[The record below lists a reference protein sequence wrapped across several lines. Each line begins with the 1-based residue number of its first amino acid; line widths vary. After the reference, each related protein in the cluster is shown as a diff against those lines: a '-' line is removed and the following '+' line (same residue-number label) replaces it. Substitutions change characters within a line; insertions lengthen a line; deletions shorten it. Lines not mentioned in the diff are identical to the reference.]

1 MKKVTIYVLAAA
13 VFCYLALAFATLHL
27 NPLKWDLASRIGFI
41 MFSPLI
47 LGLIY
52 SYPRDKK

>member
-1 MKKVTIYVLAAA
+1 MKKVTIYVIAAA
-13 VFCYLALAFATLHL
+13 VFCYLAVAFATLHL
-27 NPLKWDLASRIGFI
+27 NPLKWDAGVRIGFI

>member
-1 MKKVTIYVLAAA
+1 MKKVTIYVLVAA
-13 VFCYLALAFATLHL
+13 VFCYLALAFATLQL

-52 SYPRDKK
+52 SYPRDTK

>member
-1 MKKVTIYVLAAA
+1 MKKVTIYVLVAA
-13 VFCYLALAFATLHL
+13 VFCYLALAFATLQI

-52 SYPRDKK
+52 SYPRDTK

>member
-1 MKKVTIYVLAAA
+1 MKKVTIYVIAAA
-13 VFCYLALAFATLHL
+13 VFCYLAVAFATLHL

-52 SYPRDKK
+52 SYPRDTK

>member
-1 MKKVTIYVLAAA
+1 MKKVTKYVIAAA
-13 VFCYLALAFATLHL
+13 VFCYLALSFATLQL